1 MNPSVL
7 WFRRDLRL
15 ADHPALAEA
24 AGRGPVVGLF
34 VLDPALLRPAGAAR
48 VAFLYRCLRSL
59 DESLGGRLVV
69 RTGDPVEVVPQVAF
83 EADAGTVLVSADFG
97 PYGRRR
103 DHDVA
108 GALRAAGRRLTG
120 IGSPYAVDPGRT
132 VKTDGTPFR
141 VFSPFYRADQDY
153 AELSE
158 LSDFIKVVAY
168 NNCAGPRFHHWVHAI
183 AGSLFA
189 DLPADQVYRL
199 LLGLLNYDETELKQ
213 LPRTGFSAEYVRR
226 EAARARASAGPD
238 TRIYPGIDIDIPVG
252 HTQEAAADRA
262 KRFESVTGLNT
273 DTSTGDDLTRCTP
286 ASVRAAVVA
295 AFEGGADGVVLSRK
309 YSEMFLPN
317 LSGVGQA
324 LDDLS
329 LR

>member
-1 MNPSVL
+1 
-7 WFRRDLRL
+7 
-15 ADHPALAEA
+15 
-24 AGRGPVVGLF
+24 
-34 VLDPALLRPAGAAR
+34 
-48 VAFLYRCLRSL
+48 
-59 DESLGGRLVV
+59 
-69 RTGDPVEVVPQVAF
+69 
-83 EADAGTVLVSADFG
+83 
-97 PYGRRR
+97 
-103 DHDVA
+103 
-108 GALRAAGRRLTG
+108 
-120 IGSPYAVDPGRT
+120 
-132 VKTDGTPFR
+132 
-141 VFSPFYRADQDY
+141 
-153 AELSE
+153 
-158 LSDFIKVVAY
+158 VVAY

-183 AGSLFA
+183 AGALFA

-199 LLGLLNYDETELKQ
+199 LLGLLNYDEAELQQ
-213 LPRTGFSAEYVRR
+213 LPRIGFSAEYVRR
-226 EAARARASAGPD
+226 ETARARASAGPH

-309 YSEMFLPN
+309 YSAMFLPN

-324 LDDLS
+324 LDDLG